1 MTARSAV
8 IITCLSAGFLV
19 RVICFMTDF
28 PRDSFLEATK
38 DCQLDFQRVTVEY
51 IDRLSKEN
59 VPVVFSLKHLAEHLG
74 IDYIALRDLVRD
86 RDGYY
91 SYYLIKKKE
100 GERGE

>member
-38 DCQLDFQRVTVEY
+38 DCQPDFQRVTVEY
-51 IDRLSKEN
+51 IDRLTKEK
-59 VPVVFSLKHLAEHLG
+59 VPVVFSPKHLAEQLG
-74 IDYIALRDLVRD
+74 VEYIALRDLVHN

-91 SYYLIKKKE
+91 SYF
-100 GERGE
+100 